1 MVFEAIPK
9 EIFFYSKII
18 NQWPNILKNITPR
31 ELETL
36 VITCVLTE
44 LLIVVIGLI
53 FERIMI

>member
-1 MVFEAIPK
+1 MA
-9 EIFFYSKII
+9 
-18 NQWPNILKNITPR
+18 NILKNITPR

-44 LLIVVIGLI
+44 RLIVVIGLI